1 MRKLARALVLILAA
15 VLAAAGVA
23 HAQQAVIV
31 VRHGEKSS
39 EKDERLTEAGHA
51 RAGRLAVMLRDAGI
65 SAVYSTDT
73 ERTIGT
79 VKPLA
84 DLRKLPV
91 QIYDRIDPMIAQIRK
106 EHPNDVVLVAGHTG
120 TIPDILKALGCAG
133 EFKTI
138 PSDEYDNLFIV
149 VPKGERAELVRLRY

>member
-1 MRKLARALVLILAA
+1 MKLARVLPLLLAA
-15 VLAAAGVA
+15 TLAAAGEA
-23 HAQQAVIV
+23 PAQQAVIV
-31 VRHGEKSS
+31 VRHGEKFS

-51 RAGRLAVMLRDAGI
+51 RAQRLAVMLRDAGI
-65 SAVYSTDT
+65 SAIYSTDT

-91 QIYDRIDPMIAQIRK
+91 QIYDRIDPLIALLRK
-106 EHPNDVVLVAGHTG
+106 EHQNDVVLVAGHTG

-149 VPKGERAELVRLRY
+149 VPKGEKAELVRLRY